1 MVPVT
6 AVAVIGAGGVLGPVV
21 ADASPDLPDITAQQL
36 LTRVQT
42 AKVDAVSGTVRTTSE
57 LGLPAIPGGLGP
69 QAEGLSELTDLL
81 SGEHTVRV
89 AFAEPD
95 KARVS
100 ILDTM
105 SERVFVSDGK
115 TAWAYDSS
123 HREATKF
130 AVPEHEKRTRPEPR
144 ATNPQE
150 LARQFLAGIDPT
162 TQVTVTGT
170 KSVAGRDAY
179 LLTLTPRTD
188 RTLVGSITLAVD
200 AREYV
205 PLRVSVHSRG
215 QDEPAAEVGF
225 TDVSFDQPKASTF
238 TFSPPKGTE
247 VTEHKAESK
256 AQSRPEKTPRTTK
269 PDQADRRG
277 GPIVVGKGWEAVA
290 VSRWQRDSSGMLGQF
305 LANAQTVSGS
315 WGSGKLITSRM
326 VTALFTDDGRV
337 LVGMVPGSVLEQAA
351 ATPAARAVR

>member
-6 AVAVIGAGGVLGPVV
+6 AVAVIGVGGVLGPVV
-21 ADASPDLPDITAQQL
+21 ADASPDLPDITAEQL

-42 AKVDAVSGTVRTTSE
+42 AKVDGLSGTVRTSSD

-69 QAEGLSELTDLL
+69 QGEGLAEVTDLL

-105 SERVFVSDGK
+105 AERVFVSDGR

-123 HREATKF
+123 HREATRF
-130 AVPEHEKRTRPEPR
+130 AVPKHDARPEPR

-150 LARQFLAGIDPT
+150 LARQFLDGIDPT
-162 TQVTVTGT
+162 TEVTVTGT
-170 KSVAGRDAY
+170 ESVAGRDAY

-188 RTLVGSITLAVD
+188 RTLVGSVTLAVD

-205 PLRVSVHSRG
+205 PLRVSVDSRG

-225 TDVSFDQPKASTF
+225 TDVSFDRPKASTF
-238 TFSPPKGTE
+238 TFTPPKGTE
-247 VTEHKAESK
+247 VTEHP
-256 AQSRPEKTPRTTK
+256 RPEAPRVMK
-269 PDQADRRG
+269 PERVDRRG
-277 GPIVVGKGWEAVA
+277 GPVVVGKGWEAVA
-290 VSRWQRDSSGMLGQF
+290 VTRLQRESSGVLDQF
-305 LANAQTVSGS
+305 LAGARTVSGS

-351 ATPAARAVR
+351 GTAAARAVR

>member
-1 MVPVT
+1 LVPVT
-6 AVAVIGAGGVLGPVV
+6 AAAVIGAGGALGPMV
-21 ADASPDLPDITAQQL
+21 ADASPDLPDITPEQL

-42 AKVDAVSGTVRTTSE
+42 AKVDALSGTVRTSSD

-69 QAEGLSELTDLL
+69 QAQGLSELTDLL

-100 ILDTM
+100 VLDTM
-105 SERVFVSDGK
+105 AERVFVSDGK

-123 HREATKF
+123 SREATRF
-130 AVPEHEKRTRPEPR
+130 TVPEHEKKARPEPR
-144 ATNPQE
+144 ATNPQA
-150 LARQFLAGIDPT
+150 LARMFLDSIDPT
-162 TQVTVTGT
+162 TRVTVTGT

-188 RTLVGSITLAVD
+188 RTLVGSVTLAVD

-215 QDEPAAEVGF
+215 QQEPAAEVGF
-225 TDVSFDQPKASTF
+225 TDVSFDRPKDSTF
-238 TFSPPKGTE
+238 SFSPPKGTE
-247 VTEHKAESK
+247 VTEHKAEAK
-256 AQSRPEKTPRTTK
+256 PERARPERKAPEAK
-269 PDQADRRG
+269 PDRRG
-277 GPIVVGKGWEAVA
+277 GPVVIGKGWDAVA
-290 VSRWQRDSSGMLGQF
+290 VSRWQRDADGVLNQF
-305 LANAQTVSGS
+305 LANAQSVSGS
-315 WGSGKLITSRM
+315 WGSGKLISTRM

-337 LVGMVPGSVLEQAA
+337 LVGMVPGSVLEQTAG
-351 ATPAARAVR
+351 TPAARAVR

>member
-21 ADASPDLPDITAQQL
+21 ADASPDLPDITAEQL

-42 AKVDAVSGTVRTTSE
+42 AKVDALSGTVRTTSD

-69 QAEGLSELTDLL
+69 QGEGLNELTELL

-105 SERVFVSDGK
+105 AERVFVSDGK

-130 AVPEHEKRTRPEPR
+130 AVPEHEKKTRPEPR
-144 ATNPQE
+144 MTNPQE
-150 LARQFLAGIDPT
+150 LARQLLAGIDPT

-225 TDVSFDQPKASTF
+225 TDVSFDRPPASTF

-247 VTEHKAESK
+247 VTEHKAE
-256 AQSRPEKTPRTTK
+256 ARPEKKAPRTTK
-269 PDQADRRG
+269 PDKADRRG
-277 GPIVVGKGWEAVA
+277 GPVVVGKGWESVAVA
-290 VSRWQRDSSGMLGQF
+290 RWQRDSDGVLGQF
-305 LANAQTVSGS
+305 LANAKTVSGS
-315 WGSGKLITSRM
+315 WGSGKLVTSRM

-351 ATPAARAVR
+351 GTPAARAVR